1 VDPSS
6 RLPKSMTRHA
16 APTREWL
23 SGREF
28 LVGVTEDEFVRRAEA
43 AGFNFRVVVRD
54 GYSYARRLNYDPKRI
69 NVEVADGR
77 ITRIEGVG

>member
-1 VDPSS
+1 MDPSG
-6 RLPKSMTRHA
+6 RLPESMTKHA

-43 AGFNFRVVVRD
+43 AGFNVRVVVRD
-54 GYSYARRLNYDPKRI
+54 GHSYPRRANYDPKRI
-69 NVEVADGR
+69 NVEVADGSVSR
-77 ITRIEGVG
+77 SEGVG